1 MATRKVT
8 VTLDEAQ
15 LDQIRALVQA
25 RTAPS
30 VSGFVQ
36 HAVAVA
42 LDDVAGWGAMLAE
55 ALRQTGGALSD
66 DERAWADDVLGTS
79 TPASCLMPGVTLDAG
94 GLIALDRDDR
104 RMVVLLARASE
115 TGARVTVP
123 ASVLAQAIRRPDR
136 QVRLARL
143 IRQPTTD
150 VIDLG
155 RVDATN
161 VGRLLAASGTSDIA
175 DAHVVICAR
184 RADQPVVTSD
194 PGDLRQLDP
203 ALRLIAL

>member
-1 MATRKVT
+1 
-8 VTLDEAQ
+8 
-15 LDQIRALVQA
+15 
-25 RTAPS
+25 
-30 VSGFVQ
+30 
-36 HAVAVA
+36 
-42 LDDVAGWGAMLAE
+42 
-55 ALRQTGGALSD
+55 
-66 DERAWADDVLGTS
+66 
-79 TPASCLMPGVTLDAG
+79 MPGVTLDAG

-104 RMVVLLARASE
+104 RVVVLLARASE

-123 ASVLAQAIRRPDR
+123 ASALAQAIRSPDR

-143 IRQPTTD
+143 VRQPTTD

-155 RVDATN
+155 RVDATS

-184 RADQPVVTSD
+184 RADQPIVTSD